1 MIKMVEISV
10 NDEIIRQ
17 NIWKNLNYIKNNI
30 ILLFE
35 V

>member
-17 NIWKNLNYIKNNI
+17 NIQKNLNYIKNNI

>member
-17 NIWKNLNYIKNNI
+17 SIWKNLNYIKNNI